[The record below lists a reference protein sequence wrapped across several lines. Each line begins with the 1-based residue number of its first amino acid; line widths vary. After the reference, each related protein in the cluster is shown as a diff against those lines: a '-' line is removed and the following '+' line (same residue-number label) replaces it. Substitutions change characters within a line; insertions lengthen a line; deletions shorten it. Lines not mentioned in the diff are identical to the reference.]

1 MRTNLKIY
9 FILFTCL
16 SILNCK
22 QKNDTVAAN
31 TIEVYDIADEADRFI
46 YDKLNLDDSHPN
58 LLNPQLSDDGYDMIL
73 EAWTNLHQAIGDH
86 LDKNDFDWQIEAE
99 SISIL
104 HKFYFEEN
112 GRIKNYAFRFTNNK
126 VSDQVRSEYGKLIQE
141 FANDFIM
148 DLDRDA
154 QYAQCGK
161 TKYMIN

>member
-1 MRTNLKIY
+1 MRTNLK
-9 FILFTCL
+9 FFLILFLCL

-22 QKNDTVAAN
+22 QKNDTVAAS

-46 YDKLNLDDSHPN
+46 YDKLDLDDSHPN
-58 LLNPQLSDDGYDMIL
+58 LLNPQLSDDGYDVISK
-73 EAWTNLHQAIGDH
+73 AWTNLHQAIGNH
-86 LDKNDFDWQIEAE
+86 LDYNDFDWQIEAE

-104 HKFYFEEN
+104 HKFYFKES
-112 GRIKNYAFRFTNNK
+112 GQIKDYAFRIINNK
-126 VSDQVRSEYGKLIQE
+126 VSDEVRSEYGKLIQE